1 MGPGV
6 LGCLPRVFYMTVG
19 GLAEGSDSV
28 AHCTP
33 VALEHLAEGSVRW
46 FCRRASS
53 MAKSELSHS
62 RHGYNQARLQA
73 GVL

>member
-1 MGPGV
+1 MGPSV

-33 VALEHLAEGSVRW
+33 VALEHLAEGLEEVV
-46 FCRRASS
+46 
-53 MAKSELSHS
+53 
-62 RHGYNQARLQA
+62 LQK
-73 GVL
+73 GKLQGEI